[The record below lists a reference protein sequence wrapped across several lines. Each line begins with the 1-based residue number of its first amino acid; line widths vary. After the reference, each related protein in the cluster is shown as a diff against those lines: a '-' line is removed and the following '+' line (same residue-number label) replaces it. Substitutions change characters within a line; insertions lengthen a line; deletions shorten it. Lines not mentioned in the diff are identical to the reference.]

1 MNTIKKKLETL
12 CKELTKQNK
21 SVLDQ
26 SKQVSSEETLRRQ
39 EIHQKFSDSIKDV
52 QEKMD
57 AQDKER
63 MKQAEE
69 NEKLREQLQSFLNQ
83 YEVREKH
90 FEQQLKQKD
99 LEVQLESAKLRQ
111 AEELLKQSQSE
122 VQQFRAIAETL
133 SQRDTESRAQLA
145 MYAEKFEGLQGT
157 IAKSND
163 QFISFKKDS
172 EKLAKRCKALEKEK
186 REAVQNSDKNNASV
200 KELSQ
205 SCDQLRKDL
214 VVVTKQKSSMEML
227 CRKLT
232 EERTALKEKL
242 KAYEPE
248 PETKTEAAKEETAE
262 ADATNKQADASE
274 PAAAAE
280 EAAAEPVAAG
290 Q

>member
-1 MNTIKKKLETL
+1 MVVGGMFFFTL
-12 CKELTKQNK
+12 GMQ
-21 SVLDQ
+21 
-26 SKQVSSEETLRRQ
+26 
-39 EIHQKFSDSIKDV
+39 F
-52 QEKMD
+52 
-57 AQDKER
+57 ER
-63 MKQAEE
+63 VGPCACG
-69 NEKLREQLQSFLNQ
+69 LILLCEQ
-83 YEVREKH
+83 
-90 FEQQLKQKD
+90 
-99 LEVQLESAKLRQ
+99 
-111 AEELLKQSQSE
+111 
-122 VQQFRAIAETL
+122 
-133 SQRDTESRAQLA
+133 
-145 MYAEKFEGLQGT
+145 
-157 IAKSND
+157 
-163 QFISFKKDS
+163 
-172 EKLAKRCKALEKEK
+172 ALEKEK